1 MDQRFLVLTLA
12 ITTAAAVGA
21 AYNAAQTK
29 RSGAIMTAAF
39 AGLAVP
45 MLVVFIVM
53 FQRTGKF

>member
-1 MDQRFLVLTLA
+1 MDQRFLVITLA
-12 ITTAAAVGA
+12 ITTAAAVAA

-45 MLVVFIVM
+45 MIIAFIVM
-53 FQRTGKF
+53 MQRSGKF